1 MRSHFEILNQNTL
14 FPPQLDE
21 LDHFRTAVTQAETSV
36 GGPNVIQGGL
46 MGLAD
51 AVRGNPM
58 SPPTVAAA
66 PILRKSRLVMMV
78 FMASLSQSAR

>member
-1 MRSHFEILNQNTL
+1 
-14 FPPQLDE
+14 
-21 LDHFRTAVTQAETSV
+21 
-36 GGPNVIQGGL
+36 

-78 FMASLSQSAR
+78 IMAAKVGGRGGPPYSDLEKDFS